1 MSGGAPT
8 GGKAAPAPGPAAAEL
23 AESRPEGERDDGPV
37 DVSVLVPVAERPEN
51 LADLYR
57 TYAEPLRA
65 AGWSYEFIFAL
76 EPYYR
81 DLADQ
86 LSSLMEDG
94 EPVRVLEAGQTVGEA
109 SLVKRAADL
118 GSGGYLLTLPAYYR
132 VQPESLPRLLETVE
146 EGADMAVARRWPRK
160 DPWINRIQTRV
171 FHFLLRGTSG
181 RQFDDLA
188 CGVRA
193 MRRQVLEE
201 VPLYGDFFRFFPV
214 LAVDQGYHVEQVDGG
229 HHPEDR
235 RSRVYRPGVYL
246 RRLIDLLGIF
256 FLVRFTYKPLRFFG
270 LVGSGVSLVGAGILG
285 VLFVQRIG
293 GQGIA
298 DRPMLLL
305 GVLLLTLGVQAI
317 ALGLIGEIIVH
328 LNAPERPSYRVLDV
342 VEGSGEE

>member
-1 MSGGAPT
+1 MSGSAPS
-8 GGKAAPAPGPAAAEL
+8 GGTATPSAGSAAAEL
-23 AESRPEGERDDGPV
+23 AESRSGSERNEQAAE
-37 DVSVLVPVAERPEN
+37 VSVLVPVAERPEN
-51 LADLYR
+51 LADLYEA
-57 TYAEPLRA
+57 YAEPLRA
-65 AGWSYEFIFAL
+65 GGWSFEFIFAL
-76 EPYYR
+76 EPYYQH
-81 DLADQ
+81 LADQ
-86 LSSLMEDG
+86 LAPLVEDG

-118 GSGGYLLTLPAYYR
+118 SSGGYLLTLPAYFR
-132 VQPESLPRLLETVE
+132 VKPEALSSLLETVE

-160 DPWINRIQTRV
+160 DPWINQLQTKA

-193 MRRQVLEE
+193 MRRQVMED

-214 LAVDQGYHVEQVDGG
+214 LAVNQGFRVEQVDGG

-235 RSRVYRPGVYL
+235 RPRVYSPGVYL

-270 LVGSGVSLVGAGILG
+270 LVGSGVSLVGTGILG

-342 VEGSGEE
+342 VEGDDE